1 MGELL
6 LSLLW
11 LIVCCAVVLGLA
23 YWFTKHV
30 VGRGRLGNLGT
41 GGGTE
46 DLKVLHQLSL
56 GKDQRLLVVRAG
68 ERTLLLGVTGS
79 AISTLAE
86 FTPEE
91 AERWLTAEKTKA
103 EQCPPSFTEA
113 LQKVLKQKVGG
124 EDRWRKD

>member
-1 MGELL
+1 M

-11 LIVCCAVVLGLA
+11 LVVCCAVVLGLA

-30 VGRGRLGNLGT
+30 VGRGRLGNLGV
-41 GGGTE
+41 GGGTGN
-46 DLKVLHQLSL
+46 LRVLDQLAL

-68 ERTLLLGVTGS
+68 ERFLLLGVTASG
-79 AISTLAE
+79 ISTLAE

-91 AERWLTAEKTKA
+91 AEAWLAAEKTHS

-124 EDRWRKD
+124 ENRWPKD

>member
-1 MGELL
+1 MGEVL

-11 LIVCCAVVLGLA
+11 LVICCALVLGLA
-23 YWFTKHV
+23 YWFTKYV
-30 VGRGRLGNLGT
+30 VGRGRLGKLGA

-46 DLKVLHQLSL
+46 NLRVLSQLSL

-68 ERTLLLGVTGS
+68 ERFLLLGVTASG
-79 AISTLAE
+79 ISMLAE

-91 AERWLTAEKTKA
+91 AETWIAAEKNQT
-103 EQCPPSFTEA
+103 EQPPSFTEA

-124 EDRWRKD
+124 ENRWPKD